1 MKLSS
6 EHKEAG
12 ISMPEERS
20 EIIRFLIEKKAYPRC
35 SKTGKIFF
43 LRRGRDDGFD
53 ELKERIIEGLRLK
66 TEDDCKSVREI
77 IKAELAKRRRTRPI
91 KKWIKEERPRE
102 MLIKHGAETL
112 TPAKLLA
119 IILGTGSSEGV
130 SAEDLARRIL
140 NHFGSLR
147 AIDSAHIF
155 DLQAIEGVGEA
166 KAAQIKAA
174 LEIGK
179 RLMREEAER
188 KTKIRTVK
196 DVVEYVGD
204 YYAPYLRD
212 KEKEFFNIILLDVRN
227 KVIDNIEL
235 SKGSVSASVVDVKEI
250 IKEATKKTA
259 SAIIMVHNHPSGD
272 AEPSNDDIEI
282 TRRVVEACGL
292 VGIKVLDHI
301 VIGKNKDDYV
311 SFMDRGLIKGV

>member
-1 MKLSS
+1 L
-6 EHKEAG
+6 G
-12 ISMPEERS
+12 
-20 EIIRFLIEKKAYPRC
+20 
-35 SKTGKIFF
+35 
-43 LRRGRDDGFD
+43 
-53 ELKERIIEGLRLK
+53 LK

-147 AIDSAHIF
+147 AIDSAHIS

-282 TRRVVEACGL
+282 TRRVVEACSL

>member
-1 MKLSS
+1 MKSDLH
-6 EHKEAG
+6 E
-12 ISMPEERS
+12 IFTPEKKK
-20 EIIRFLIEKKAYPRC
+20 IIELLVEKKAYPVC

-43 LRRGRDDGFD
+43 LKTGRDDSF
-53 ELKERIIEGLRLK
+53 EALKEKIIERLGLK
-66 TEDDCKSVREI
+66 TEEDCKSVREI
-77 IKAELAKRRRTRPI
+77 IKAELAKRRKTKPI
-91 KKWIKEERPRE
+91 RKWIKEERPRE
-102 MLIKHGAETL
+102 MLIKHGSETL

-119 IILGTGSSEGV
+119 IILMTGSEGV

-147 AIDSAHIF
+147 AIDSASIL
-155 DLQAIEGVGEA
+155 DLQAIEGIGEA

-179 RLMREEAER
+179 RLMREEAEK

-196 DVVEYVGD
+196 DVVEYVCD

-212 KEKEFFNIILLDVRN
+212 KEKEFFNIILLDGRN

-259 SAIIMVHNHPSGD
+259 SAIIMVHNHPSGE
-272 AEPSNDDIEI
+272 AEPSNEDIEI
-282 TRRVVEACGL
+282 TRRVVEACSL
-292 VGIKVLDHI
+292 MGIKVLDHI
-301 VIGKNKDDYV
+301 VIGKNKKDYV
-311 SFMDRGLIKGV
+311 SFMDKGLIKGV

>member
-1 MKLSS
+1 MKLNS

-12 ISMPEERS
+12 ISIPEERS

-43 LRRGRDDGFD
+43 LRRGRDDGFE
-53 ELKERIIEGLRLK
+53 ELKERIIEELGLK

-147 AIDSAHIF
+147 AIDSAHIS
-155 DLQAIEGVGEA
+155 DLQAIEGIGEA

-272 AEPSNDDIEI
+272 AEPSNEDIEI
-282 TRRVVEACGL
+282 TRRVVEACSL

-311 SFMDRGLIKGV
+311 SFVDRGLIKGV